1 MSISIGERIRHLRI
15 YRKMSQ
21 SELVEGI
28 CSVAYLSKIEN
39 GKAKPS
45 NQFLEKVS
53 VKLNIEFEM
62 LKNQNDDGFQEEIE
76 TILFKM
82 EEQSKALS
90 QEEESLLKM
99 ALLEFIPTQLLVRV
113 FTTLFKELVEKKS
126 MIEANKLYDSYY
138 KKLMNETEDLEVESQ
153 SEQKNYLALHNVLGK
168 YFYVQQNFNQSD
180 YHYSISETLI
190 SDSKDIESAKLYYNI
205 SLVKQR
211 ILEDKTLALFYS
223 KRSYEIFR
231 RENDLDNLVRVLI
244 TMGVQYHLLSKYD
257 FSLKSLREAQKHLEE
272 FQSKSRQVFL
282 PMITYNMG
290 RVYQKL
296 EEYEEAILYYNKSLA
311 CTESEVQKCYILK
324 GMLEIRLKKK
334 EWPTVKKLLDETFTL
349 VNKNKL
355 THMEIEL
362 HSIKSKVFKNRGDHF
377 NYEKTIKYAIECAVS
392 EGYTPLIKEMA
403 EELADYYFEL
413 RLYKKS
419 SEYYFLALSNS

>member
-1 MSISIGERIRHLRI
+1 
-15 YRKMSQ
+15 MSQ

-45 NQFLEKVS
+45 TQFLKKIS
-53 VKLNIEFEM
+53 VKLNIGFEM
-62 LKNQNDDGFQEEIE
+62 LKNQNDDGFQEEIK

-82 EEQSKALS
+82 EEQNKSLS
-90 QEEESLLKM
+90 EEEESLLKM

-126 MIEANKLYDSYY
+126 MTEANELYDSYY
-138 KKLMNETEDLEVESQ
+138 KKLINETEDLEVESQ
-153 SEQKNYLALHNVLGK
+153 SEQKNYLELHNALGK

-211 ILEDKTLALFYS
+211 ILEDKTLALFYA
-223 KRSYEIFR
+223 KKSYEIFR

-257 FSLKSLREAQKHLEE
+257 FSLKSLKEAQNYLVE

-296 EEYEEAILYYNKSLA
+296 EKYEEAISYYNKSLA
-311 CTESEVQKCYILK
+311 CSESDVQKCYILK
-324 GMLEIRLKKK
+324 GLLEIRLKKK

-362 HSIKSKVFKNRGDHF
+362 HSIKAKVFKNRGDHF